1 MPDKQWSKELQQY
14 TLELLDR
21 ATFGVNPLTQEV
33 CFKHINGGY
42 GFVEARHAIDERY
55 IMHVRGSDQIVEF
68 PDSIS
73 LVRAG
78 WALD

>member
-1 MPDKQWSKELQQY
+1 MSEKQWSKELQQY

-33 CFKHINGGY
+33 CFKHINGEY

-55 IMHVRGSDQIVEF
+55 IMHVRGSGEIIEF
-68 PDSIS
+68 PNAIS
-73 LVRAG
+73 LVQAG